1 MTAESRYFD
10 RFLRKSK
17 LQFRGRVL
25 DVGCGNGRFARRIAQ
40 QADSVV
46 AIDVATH
53 DEWTQAQPGLE
64 FGVGNAEALAFPDNS
79 FDTVF
84 AMNMLHHAENPA
96 RAVDEI
102 HRVCKPGGQII
113 IVEPNRWN
121 PLGYVHLT
129 LMGDHQ
135 HFPTRRFL
143 QLTHRS
149 HSSPELRQFECHC
162 YPFPTALVTIAEA
175 IEDILDKVPFWKPF
189 VFYNIV
195 LSRKCA

>member
-1 MTAESRYFD
+1 MTPESRYFD

-17 LQFRGRVL
+17 LQFAGRVL
-25 DVGCGNGRFARRIAQ
+25 DVGCGNGRFSRRIAQ
-40 QADSVV
+40 QAEHVV
-46 AIDVATH
+46 AIDVAPH
-53 DEWTQAQPGLE
+53 DEWNQAQSGLE
-64 FGVGNAEALAFPDNS
+64 FAVGNAEELAFPDRS

-84 AMNMLHHAENPA
+84 AMNMLHHTESPA
-96 RAVDEI
+96 RAIGEI

-129 LMGDHQ
+129 LMGNHQ

-143 QLTHRS
+143 ELARGGLST
-149 HSSPELRQFECHC
+149 PELRQFECHC
-162 YPFPTALVTIAEA
+162 YPVPTALLAVAEVV
-175 IEDILDKVPFWKPF
+175 EDVLDKVPFWKPF